1 MFAWFADTA
10 RHLARLLRGSGGA
23 SATEFALALPV
34 VVLLLTGVT
43 EVGRMLYQS
52 SALEKGVRAGALYAG
67 RVEAP
72 ISAADLA
79 AAENVVKTGDP
90 TGSGGYLVPGFSDP
104 GAKVN
109 ISVADYNLNGQDIP
123 VITVIADVPFSPL
136 MPGLASLY
144 GLDTYV
150 LHMEHQQAHVG
161 Y

>member
-1 MFAWFADTA
+1 MFAWFADSM
-10 RHLARLLRGSGGA
+10 RHLARLLRHRGGA

-72 ISAADLA
+72 VSAADLNA
-79 AAENVVKTGDP
+79 AANVVKTGDP
-90 TGSGGYLVPGFSDP
+90 NGSGDYRLPGFSDP
-104 GAKVN
+104 AAKVN
-109 ISVADYNLNGQDIP
+109 VSVADYDLNGQDIP

-136 MPGLASLY
+136 MPSLAALY
-144 GLDTYV
+144 GLDSYV